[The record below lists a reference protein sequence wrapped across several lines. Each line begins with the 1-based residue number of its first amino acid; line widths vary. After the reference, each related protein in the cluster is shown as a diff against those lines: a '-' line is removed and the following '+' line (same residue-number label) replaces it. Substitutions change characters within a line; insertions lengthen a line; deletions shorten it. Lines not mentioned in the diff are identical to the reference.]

1 MTGAASL
8 GAAASSIAE
17 AEGAAWHRWIK
28 RYAKLSFW
36 SPSTSFWR
44 AMVFLSALPI
54 SPYIIYPTLTMSC
67 YWFRFKPMY

>member
-36 SPSTSFWR
+36 SPSTSFGEQ
-44 AMVFLSALPI
+44 
-54 SPYIIYPTLTMSC
+54 
-67 YWFRFKPMY
+67 WFF